1 MQQPYLFIAPTD
13 KKGRGVFTQEKIAA
27 NTLIEIA
34 PAIILSEKER
44 KAIEKTKLHDYV
56 FAWGK
61 KANKGAI
68 ALGYVSIYNHSQP
81 SNCEYT
87 MDFENELI
95 YIKTVRAIQPNEEL
109 TINYNGN
116 FDDPAGVWFKLEK

>member
-1 MQQPYLFIAPTD
+1 MLQPYLFIAPTD
-13 KKGRGVFTQEKIAA
+13 KKGRGVFTQERIAA
-27 NTLIEIA
+27 NTIIEIA
-34 PAIILSEKER
+34 PTIVLSEKER
-44 KAIEKTKLHDYV
+44 KTIEKTKLHDYV
-56 FAWGK
+56 FAWGRK
-61 KANKGAI
+61 TSKGAI

-95 YIKTVRAIQPNEEL
+95 YIKTVRDIQMNEEL

-116 FDDPAGVWFKLEK
+116 FDDPSGVWFKQEK